1 MNPLFENTEQLPL
14 INMPMLR
21 SNRSIRAWQT
31 RQLNRV
37 IQTVLRHKMR
47 GFTALIDAGRRSE
60 LSTAVQKFRIEQVR
74 ANALKPA
81 LMNAVLHETQRTPAA
96 DGSGEWVTPARARDD
111 AAILYTHGGAFV
123 MDRSDQMTAFAARLA
138 VMAGL
143 KTKIV
148 DYRLAPEHPC
158 PAAVDDVE
166 AALLNLYGS
175 GVAPS
180 KIVMVGDSAAGSI
193 NLAVL
198 QRLKEKGLP
207 LPAGLALFSPWVD
220 LTLSAYSLLS
230 AGLSGE
236 SPYTM
241 EMAAL
246 CAKLYIQDRFMP
258 TDPVPSP
265 VLGDLTDLPPI
276 LIHVSEKDSFFDD
289 SKLLTRRI
297 QEAGGKVL
305 LRVWPAGGHVWEYEF
320 SEDADISIMETARFI
335 QGRIEG
341 ATLF

>member
-1 MNPLFENTEQLPL
+1 
-14 INMPMLR
+14 MLR
-21 SNRSIRAWQT
+21 SNRSIQAWQT

-37 IQTVLRHKMR
+37 IQTVLRHKMKR
-47 GFTALIDAGRRSE
+47 FTALIDAGRRSE
-60 LSTAVQKFRIEQVR
+60 LLTAVQKFRTEQVR

-81 LMNAVLHETQRTPAA
+81 LMTTVLESAERRQSE
-96 DGSGEWVTPARARDD
+96 DGTGEWVTPSGARED

-123 MDRSDQMTAFAARLA
+123 MDRSDQMTAFATRLA
-138 VMAGL
+138 VMAGI

-158 PAAVDDVE
+158 PAAIDDVE
-166 AALLNLYGS
+166 AALLDLYRS

-180 KIVMVGDSAAGSI
+180 RIVMVGDSAAGSI

-198 QRLKEKGLP
+198 QRMRDNNQP

-246 CAKLYIQDRFMP
+246 CSKLYIQDRYLP

-265 VLGDLTDLPPI
+265 VLGDLTDLPPV

-297 QEAGGKVL
+297 QDAGGKVL
-305 LRVWPAGGHVWEYEF
+305 LRVWPAGGRVWEYEF
-320 SEDADISIMETARFI
+320 SKDADISIMETARFI

-341 ATLF
+341 AILF